1 MIIEQNER
9 EYLTELQ
16 QVYETEMKPLLDKG
30 YSFTKAIRTMK
41 VGSGKHSRKYHELK
55 KLAVA
60 DGYQMRR

>member
-30 YSFTKAIRTMK
+30 YSFTKVIRRLG
-41 VGSGKHSRKYHELK
+41 VGSGRHNRKYHELK
-55 KLAVA
+55 KLALA